1 MSIDAPASKP
11 GKPTKS
17 EDLAERRQSEKVSKI
32 TEDFKSGIS
41 SKDKGYAPESSYC
54 SKEACSC
61 CENEGCDETGN
72 AQTED
77 ENRLVI

>member
-11 GKPTKS
+11 GQPTKS

-32 TEDFKSGIS
+32 TEGFKSGIS
-41 SKDKGYAPESSYC
+41 SKDKGYAPASSYC

-61 CENEGCDETGN
+61 ENEGRDETGN

-77 ENRLVI
+77 ENRSVF